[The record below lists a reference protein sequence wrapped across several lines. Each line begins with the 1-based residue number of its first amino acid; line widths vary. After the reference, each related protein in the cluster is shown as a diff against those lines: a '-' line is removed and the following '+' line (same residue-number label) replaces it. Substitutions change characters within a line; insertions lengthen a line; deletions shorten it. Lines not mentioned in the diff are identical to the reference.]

1 MLRNIRLLLVLLP
14 LVFLFTA
21 CSGEDS
27 VTEKASKQ
35 VDQVT
40 TKAADK
46 AVKKIRT
53 PINKARMTKD
63 LGDERMKA
71 MDEALLNK

>member
-1 MLRNIRLLLVLLP
+1 MLKNIRYLLALLTV
-14 LVFLFTA
+14 VFLFTA

-27 VTEKASKQ
+27 ATEKASKQ

-53 PINKARMTKD
+53 PINKARITKD

-71 MDEALLNK
+71 MDEALQNK